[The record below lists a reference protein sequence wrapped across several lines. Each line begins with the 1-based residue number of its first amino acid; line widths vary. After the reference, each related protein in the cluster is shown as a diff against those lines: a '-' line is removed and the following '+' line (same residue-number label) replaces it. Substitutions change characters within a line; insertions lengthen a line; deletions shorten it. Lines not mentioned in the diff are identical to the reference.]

1 MSSEAPVNPAVSRL
15 LAIARERKLDTVW
28 DRHRAMQP
36 QCGFGQTGACCHA
49 CWKGPCRT
57 DPFGNG
63 PTQGICGAS
72 TDTIVARGLV
82 RMIAAGTASHADH
95 GRHLAHA
102 LRRVARGEASS
113 HAIRDERKLLAVAAR
128 LGIEANGRDANAVAA
143 ELAERSLE
151 DFGSQE
157 EDRELTWAKASLS
170 PERIARLAELGVLPH
185 NIDGTV
191 TQLMARTHVGCD
203 ADPVNLVLSGVKGAI
218 ADCAGMCLATE
229 ISDILFGTPRPT
241 VTAANLGVLRADSV
255 NIALN
260 GHNPLLPEV
269 ICDVAAEMSE
279 AARRAGAPGGIN
291 VVGVCCTGN
300 EVMNRRG
307 IPLAANYL
315 SQEMVLL
322 TGAVDA
328 MVLDV
333 QCIMPSLAQIGA
345 CFHTAVITTADDNKI
360 PGAIHMPFQITE
372 AKAVARKVVGS
383 AIEAFGRRDPA
394 RVAIPAAKEVSR
406 VGYSAEAVL
415 EALSALNPRD
425 PLEPL
430 ANALCSGAIK
440 GIVLFNGCNT
450 PSVPQDSSFIQI
462 AKRLARENVLLLAS
476 GCGAGAFAKAGFMT
490 GRAVEAYAGASLAG
504 FLRDVGEAA
513 GLGEP
518 MPLVLHMDLRRQ
530 QPSDDAG
537 ARPRAEVGSGPR
549 PAPVRRVRAGAD
561 GGEGHQHRDLVRRA
575 RHDDPYRNHAPH
587 HGVVAGGGPA
597 DARLAGALRRPLH
610 RRDRP
615 CEGRRCHRGGARGAQ
630 ARDGWLRRGAQ
641 PSGSRPGRRQGLRSC
656 VKAADTLTGRW
667 RRVPP

>member
-518 MPLVLHMDLRRQ
+518 MPLVLHMGSCVDNSRAMTLALALAQKLGVDLDRLPFVVSAPEPMAEKAISIGTWCVALGMTTHIGIMPHITGSSRVVDLLTRASQ
-530 QPSDDAG
+530 ELFGGRFIVETDPVKAAG
-537 ARPRAEVGSGPR
+537 AIVAELEERRRGMAGFAVAPSR
-549 PAPVRRVRAGAD
+549 PAAA
-561 GGEGHQHRDLVRRA
+561 
-575 RHDDPYRNHAPH
+575 
-587 HGVVAGGGPA
+587 PA
-597 DARLAGALRRPLH
+597 DAKGFDH
-610 RRDRP
+610 
-615 CEGRRCHRGGARGAQ
+615 
-630 ARDGWLRRGAQ
+630 
-641 PSGSRPGRRQGLRSC
+641 
-656 VKAADTLTGRW
+656 V
-667 RRVPP
+667 